1 MNVTRALSTRL
12 PGMKT
17 GQFASIPAGILAAR
31 RDVWTFWRRTIEWAP
46 AASDN
51 LTLEDY
57 DATDPGVLVDLDD
70 AVWPLRIQRL
80 EVLTAPLNNKLL
92 EGGFCFVFS
101 HHDDVLSTDRID
113 VGIHKD
119 QITVVELGLHDDAVH
134 PQDIGVLATFNRA
147 GK

>member
-1 MNVTRALSTRL
+1 
-12 PGMKT
+12 MKT

-31 RDVWTFWRRTIEWAP
+31 RDVWIFWRRDIEWAP

-57 DATDPGVLVDLDD
+57 DATDLCVLVDLDD
-70 AVWPLRIQRL
+70 AVWPFWIQRL
-80 EVLTAPLNNKLL
+80 EVLTAPLDDKLL
-92 EGGFCFVFS
+92 EGGFFSVFK
-101 HHDDVLSTDRID
+101 HHDDILSTDRID
-113 VGIHKD
+113 VGVHED
-119 QITVVELGLHDDAVH
+119 QITVVELGFHTDAVH

>member
-17 GQFASIPAGILAAR
+17 GQFASIPAGMLAAR
-31 RDVWTFWRRTIEWAP
+31 RDVWIFWRRNIEWAP

-70 AVWPLRIQRL
+70 AVWPFRIQRL
-80 EVLTAPLNNKLL
+80 EILTAPLDDKLL
-92 EGGFCFVFS
+92 EGGFRGVFNHYDHVPS
-101 HHDDVLSTDRID
+101 IDRIGM
-113 VGIHKD
+113 GIHED
-119 QITVVELGLHDDAVH
+119 QIIIVESGLHTDAVH
-134 PQDIGVLATFNRA
+134 AQDKGVLAAFYRA